1 VHRKNLDAHK
11 KKQYDV
17 CQQYLER
24 KLLPTAQT
32 HTNEI
37 VLTRNI
43 NCFSIM
49 LERKTAE
56 STPER
61 YKINTIGYLGQHF
74 VRILQRE
81 KRNDSSDD
89 RQRLFCKYFAEY
101 DFSKIELKEF
111 LQLAQK
117 EISER
122 KNCYQTPKID
132 KQTDTQSKPSCHRA
146 IFNYFEDMFSQF
158 LKEYSKDC
166 LDPANLSGMLID
178 QPVCED
184 FEEDEGEFLIH
195 YLANPADNHLIID
208 SSPAARKLDI
218 LEQKVTNLS
227 IRETEP
233 IKPQSYSDTVQRAPP
248 SSTPK
253 RNNVPIKAV
262 RKQGAKI
269 IAAIGTSLEAIKDIC
284 SKNISQFECSFDVL
298 KQTQTANFRVVCEKV
313 PENQDLSNLAF
324 WKTAGLSARRWT
336 SVIQDLSKRTR
347 IRRLITGLDAYNPNS
362 QEEFIKQRI
371 QTMYSNETIKIQK
384 FDFKNQRS
392 SITNFV
398 LEIESTNDS
407 NVTDL
412 ITPYCNSRFI
422 KIRPW
427 KGKLPGSE
435 VTKLPT
441 FD

>member
-1 VHRKNLDAHK
+1 
-11 KKQYDV
+11 
-17 CQQYLER
+17 
-24 KLLPTAQT
+24 
-32 HTNEI
+32 
-37 VLTRNI
+37 
-43 NCFSIM
+43 M

-56 STPER
+56 FTPER
-61 YKINTIGYLGQHF
+61 YKINTIGHLGQHF

-81 KRNDSSDD
+81 NRNDSSDE
-89 RQRLFCKYFAEY
+89 RQRLFCKYIAEY
-101 DFSKIELKEF
+101 DFSKIELREF
-111 LQLAQK
+111 LILAQK

-122 KNCYQTPKID
+122 KSCYQTPKID

-158 LKEYSKDC
+158 VKEYSKESC
-166 LDPANLSGMLID
+166 NPTARSENMLDQS
-178 QPVCED
+178 VSED
-184 FEEDEGEFLIH
+184 FEDDDDGVFLIH

-208 SSPAARKLDI
+208 SSPAARKLDL
-218 LEQKVTNLS
+218 LEQRVTNLS
-227 IRETEP
+227 TREIEQ
-233 IKPQSYSDTVQRAPP
+233 IKPQSYSATVQRAPP
-248 SSTPK
+248 SSTPR
-253 RNNVPIKAV
+253 RNDAPMKAV

-269 IAAIGTSLEAIKDIC
+269 IAAIGTSLEAIQDIC

-313 PENQDLSNLAF
+313 PENEDLSNLAF

-336 SVIQDLSKRTR
+336 SVIQDLNKRTR

-371 QTMYSNETIKIQK
+371 ESMYSNETIKIQK

-398 LEIESTNDS
+398 LEIESKTDS
-407 NVTDL
+407 NVIDL
-412 ITPYCNSRFI
+412 LTSYCNSRSI

-435 VTKLPT
+435 ITKLPT
-441 FD
+441 FG

>member
-1 VHRKNLDAHK
+1 MHG
-11 KKQYDV
+11 
-17 CQQYLER
+17 
-24 KLLPTAQT
+24 
-32 HTNEI
+32 
-37 VLTRNI
+37 
-43 NCFSIM
+43 
-49 LERKTAE
+49 RKTAE
-56 STPER
+56 TAPDK
-61 YKINTIGYLGQHF
+61 YKINTIGYLGQHY
-74 VRILQRE
+74 VRTIRRE
-81 KRNDSSDD
+81 HRNGTTDD
-89 RQRLFCKYFAEY
+89 RKSLFCKYFAEY
-101 DFSKIELKEF
+101 DFARVELEEF
-111 LQLAQK
+111 IQLAQI

-122 KNCYQTPKID
+122 KTRYQTPRID
-132 KQTDTQSKPSCHRA
+132 KKTDIQSKPSCYRA
-146 IFNYFEDMFSQF
+146 IFSYFEDMFSQF
-158 LKEYSKDC
+158 LQEYSADNV
-166 LDPANLSGMLID
+166 DPANLSGLLID
-178 QPVCED
+178 QPVYED
-184 FEEDEGEFLIH
+184 YIYGGTYLVH
-195 YLANPADNHLIID
+195 YLANPADNILIID

-218 LEQKVTNLS
+218 LEKKVSNLTL
-227 IRETEP
+227 RETE
-233 IKPQSYSDTVQRAPP
+233 ILETQSYSETVQRAPS
-248 SSTPK
+248 SSTPRK
-253 RNNVPIKAV
+253 KAAPTKAV

-269 IAAIGTSLEAIKDIC
+269 TAAIGTSLETIKDIC
-284 SKNISQFECSFDVL
+284 SKNIRQFECSFDVL

-398 LEIESTNDS
+398 LEIESKNDS

-412 ITPYCNSRFI
+412 LTPYCTSRFI